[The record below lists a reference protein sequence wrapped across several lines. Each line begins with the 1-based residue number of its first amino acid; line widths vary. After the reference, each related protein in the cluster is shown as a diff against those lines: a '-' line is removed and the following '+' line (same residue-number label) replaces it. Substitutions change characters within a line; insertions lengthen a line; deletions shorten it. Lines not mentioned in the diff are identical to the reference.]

1 MKVVF
6 TIAGV
11 AIIVLAIILFVIR
24 IKRINDESK

>member
-24 IKRINDESK
+24 IKRINDERK